1 MTLVNVV
8 TIWHFFLACLASCLS
23 ILSVSSLSCLF
34 LSILVLC
41 GLGSRFRLRR
51 WTITFLLFF
60 GFGSLVCWT
69 RVIKANPGLVV
80 SWHVSWRPFVSLP
93 ILSYSYVS
101 CTYIRFEAPGLHG
114 GFVHCRHKSTSTA
127 IPIIPSFSRMLSFTP
142 FTLLHFLYCNLCRPN
157 GQNLANGNSNSN
169 GGDHNS
175 SISAKRQLLYVSG
188 TL

>member
-127 IPIIPSFSRMLSFTP
+127 IPIIPSFSRILFFTSS
-142 FTLLHFLYCNLCRPN
+142 TLLHPLFCNVCPAN
-157 GQNLANGNSNSN
+157 GQNMAISSSDSSSGN
-169 GGDHNS
+169 DS
-175 SISAKRQLLYVSG
+175 SSLSAKWQLL
-188 TL
+188 